1 MMDGN
6 ISWNCMCTGII
17 AEIRMC
23 LNTQSEGS
31 YKMRNAVLLKRGYL
45 FNVAASDIVGEGCT
59 ASGICVQNAPGDE
72 LCPDICS
79 R

>member
-6 ISWNCMCTGII
+6 ISWKRMCTRII

-31 YKMRNAVLLKRGYL
+31 YKMRSAMLLKRGYL
-45 FNVAASDIVGEGCT
+45 FIVAASQYSWRGLHRVRDLRSECT
-59 ASGICVQNAPGDE
+59 W
-72 LCPDICS
+72 